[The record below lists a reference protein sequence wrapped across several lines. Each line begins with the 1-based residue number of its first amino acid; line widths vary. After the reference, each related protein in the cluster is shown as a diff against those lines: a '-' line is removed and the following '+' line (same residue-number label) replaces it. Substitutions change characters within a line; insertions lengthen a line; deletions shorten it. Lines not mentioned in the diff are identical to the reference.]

1 MNKEIIGSINKEDND
16 AIKLNIK
23 NEENEQNPEINPLN
37 LNEKLIDDI
46 NKEVNKEEPK
56 VKKRYFGID
65 LIRVLSCF
73 LVMQIHSGQLYY
85 IDSEGGL
92 VKSEKNIY
100 PGIFNSMATVSVPLF
115 VMISGYL
122 LLPMKTDYSTFLKK
136 RFTRILFPYL
146 AFNLFYNI
154 YFYLRGII
162 DLQTMFLNIPKVLI
176 NFSVGHLWFIYMIMG
191 IYLYIPIITPWI
203 KTAEKKHFYYYFII
217 WGISSFSYY
226 LELYFGGIWG
236 EVFWNK
242 TTIVSSFIGY
252 SGYAVLGAF
261 IKLHLKD
268 KNLYILG
275 IILYIIGTT
284 ISMSGYF
291 YKREDATTTEEIEI
305 TWRFDSF
312 NVAIASLGVF
322 LLLRKVEWE
331 NKKITKILND
341 ISLKSFGM
349 YLVHLFFVQ
358 LFGYIFDAPNQ
369 FPISGIFVI
378 ALFSFI
384 SSYIIIK
391 VISYIPYSQYIIG

>member
-1 MNKEIIGSINKEDND
+1 MNQEIIGSINKDFDD
-16 AIKLNIK
+16 AVKLEIK
-23 NEENEQNPEINPLN
+23 NEENEKILEINPLN
-37 LNEKLIDDI
+37 MNEKLIDEI
-46 NKEVNKEEPK
+46 NKETKKDEPK
-56 VKKRYFGID
+56 AKKRYFGID

-92 VKSEKNIY
+92 VKTEKNIY
-100 PGIFNSMATVSVPLF
+100 PGIFNSLATVSVPLF

-369 FPISGIFVI
+369 FPISGIFVV
-378 ALFSFI
+378 ALLSFI
-384 SSYIIIK
+384 SSYIVIK
-391 VISYIPYSQYIIG
+391 VVSYVPYSQYIIG

>member
-1 MNKEIIGSINKEDND
+1 MNTEIIDSSNKEDDDAIKLEIKNEQNQEINPSNINEKLLDEMNKEIYKDT
-16 AIKLNIK
+16 
-23 NEENEQNPEINPLN
+23 
-37 LNEKLIDDI
+37 
-46 NKEVNKEEPK
+46 PK
-56 VKKRYFGID
+56 TKKRFFGID

-92 VKSEKNIY
+92 VKNEKNIY
-100 PGIFNSMATVSVPLF
+100 PGIFNSMALVSVPLF

-122 LLPMKTDYSTFLKK
+122 LLPMKTNYSTFLKK

-146 AFNLFYNI
+146 AFNLFYNVYY
-154 YFYLRGII
+154 YFKGNI
-162 DLQTMFLNIPKVLI
+162 DLKTMFLNIPYVLI
-176 NFSVGHLWFIYMIMG
+176 NFSVGHLWFLYMIMG

-203 KTAEKKHFYYYFII
+203 KTAEKKHFYYYFTI
-217 WGISSFSYY
+217 WGISSFSCY
-226 LELYFGGIWG
+226 LHLFYDGIWG
-236 EVFWNK
+236 EVFWNNC
-242 TTIVSSFIGY
+242 TIVSSFIGY
-252 SGYAVLGAF
+252 SGYSVLGAF

-275 IILYIIGTT
+275 IILYVIGT
-284 ISMSGYF
+284 IINIGGYF
-291 YKREDATTTEEIEI
+291 YKREEATTTQEIEI

-312 NVAIASLGVF
+312 NVAIASFGVF
-322 LLLRKVEWE
+322 LLLRKVECK
-331 NKKITKILND
+331 NKIITKILND

-349 YLVHLFFVQ
+349 YLIHLFFIK

-384 SSYIIIK
+384 SSYIVIK
-391 VISYIPYSQYIIG
+391 IVSFVPYSQYIIG

>member
-1 MNKEIIGSINKEDND
+1 MNQEIIGSINKDFDD
-16 AIKLNIK
+16 AVKLEIK
-23 NEENEQNPEINPLN
+23 NEENEKILEINPLN
-37 LNEKLIDDI
+37 MNEKLIDEI
-46 NKEVNKEEPK
+46 NKETKKDEPK
-56 VKKRYFGID
+56 AKKRYFGID

-92 VKSEKNIY
+92 VKTEKNIY
-100 PGIFNSMATVSVPLF
+100 PGIFNSLATVSVPLF

-275 IILYIIGTT
+275 IFLYIIGTT
-284 ISMSGYF
+284 ITMSGFF

-369 FPISGIFVI
+369 FPISGIFVV
-378 ALFSFI
+378 ALLSFI
-384 SSYIIIK
+384 SSYIVIK
-391 VISYIPYSQYIIG
+391 VVSYVPYSQYIIG